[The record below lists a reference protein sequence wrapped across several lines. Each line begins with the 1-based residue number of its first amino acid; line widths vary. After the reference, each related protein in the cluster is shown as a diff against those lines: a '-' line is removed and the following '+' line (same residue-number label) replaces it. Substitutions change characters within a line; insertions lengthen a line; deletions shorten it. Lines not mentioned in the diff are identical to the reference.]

1 MIHIVIHVLPQEIDQ
16 LEQLLIHLKQSS
28 IYLQSNDYLVEVVLN
43 TKLTDWSKSKLDEQ
57 FFINK
62 FNSLEQLTN
71 SWCETKFEVSDGTIL
86 GCNDIRRRAL
96 RTSKADYIM
105 YLDVDNI
112 FSKSLLYHIKEYT
125 DYLLTQEGYNII
137 VPEITRLWDNTWDVI
152 TNKNYLNSEASHESY
167 FNRDPYIVDFI
178 PDNVSINPINDF
190 KFAGWG
196 TCIPTKLKNIVDIPD
211 SLGSYGLDDTFIM
224 TACSILKSKGH
235 LIQQYTLQN
244 EIIIENNKF
253 RYNPYQNYLNSIDR
267 REEFK
272 TQAHNNFNLEL
283 QKYLNL

>member
-1 MIHIVIHVLPQEIDQ
+1 MIHIVIHILPQEIDQ
-16 LEQLLIHLKQSS
+16 LEQLLIHLKKSS
-28 IYLQSNDYLVEVVLN
+28 IYLKQEDYLVEVVLN

-62 FNSLEQLTN
+62 FDLLEQLTN

-105 YLDVDNI
+105 YLDADNI
-112 FSKSLLYHIKEYT
+112 FSESLLYHLKSYT
-125 DYLLTQEGYNII
+125 DYLLTQDGYNIL
-137 VPEITRLWDNTWDVI
+137 VPEITRLWDDSWDVI
-152 TNKNYLNSEASHESY
+152 TNQNYLQIEASHKNY
-167 FNRDPYIVDFI
+167 FNRDPYNVDFNSN
-178 PDNVSINPINDF
+178 DVSINPINTF

-196 TCIPTKLKNIVDIPD
+196 TCIPTKLRNIIDIPD
-211 SLGSYGLDDTFIM
+211 SLGSYGLDDTFVM
-224 TACSILKSKGH
+224 MACLKLKSKGH
-235 LIQQYTLQN
+235 NIQQYTLQN

-253 RYNPYQNYLNSIDR
+253 RFNPYQNYLTNIDK

-272 TQAHNNFNLEL
+272 NQAHNNFNLEL
-283 QKYLNL
+283 QKY

>member
-105 YLDVDNI
+105 YLDADNI

-196 TCIPTKLKNIVDIPD
+196 TCIPTKLKNIIDIPD